1 VVIAQVLHSLHKTKT
16 PGVIVKLDYEKAYNR
31 VNLEFLLE
39 ILVSRGFGDRWIG
52 WITKIILGG
61 SVSVVPNGEE
71 SPTFKTGKGVR
82 QGGALSP
89 LLFNLVGDVMTR
101 MLSRAANNK
110 LIKDALDQFRPGSI
124 VSLQYTDDTLLF
136 SNSEVSYLKNL
147 KIILALFERICG
159 MRTNFHK
166 SEFIPLHLEE
176 DMVHEIGHSL
186 S

>member
-1 VVIAQVLHSLHKTKT
+1 VKSFQDGSLDLFRINFASITLIPKVEEAANMKNFRPISLLNCSFKFFSKLLTLRLERVCQRIIYKKQNAFIRGRYILESVVIAQVLHSLHKTKT

-82 QGGALSP
+82 QGGP
-89 LLFNLVGDVMTR
+89 C
-101 MLSRAANNK
+101 
-110 LIKDALDQFRPGSI
+110 PP
-124 VSLQYTDDTLLF
+124 
-136 SNSEVSYLKNL
+136 SYL
-147 KIILALFERICG
+147 
-159 MRTNFHK
+159 TW
-166 SEFIPLHLEE
+166 LE
-176 DMVHEIGHSL
+176 MS
-186 S
+186 